1 MEGVVAA
8 EEDAAAE
15 EAAPRLADGGDADE
29 DCGVVRRD
37 AGEDLGEYVVSQ
49 FRRRA
54 ALRLLRR
61 RRRRIHG
68 ARAARARPRRRVG
81 FWPFGWR
88 RARGGDEDEGEPRTR
103 HRVVFILVSWVWGPD
118 VSGTFEA

>member
-37 AGEDLGEYVVSQ
+37 AGEDLGEHVVSQ

-54 ALRLLRR
+54 ALRLL

-88 RARGGDEDEGEPRTR
+88 RARGGDEDEGER
-103 HRVVFILVSWVWGPD
+103 
-118 VSGTFEA
+118 GTE